1 MNSLEKAKKYAET
14 NIPKSRKSKLDKH
27 YEAIQLLRNQGFTIN
42 QILDFLQNEVKIK
55 VGYTTLQHFIKSRF
69 ENNIEKIKP
78 TPPSKLETKK
88 PKNQEKKWGQ
98 KTYVVENQ
106 TRSKRLNIKELES
119 QND

>member
-14 NIPKSRKSKLDKH
+14 NIPKGRKSKLDKH

-69 ENNIEKIKP
+69 ENIMKP
-78 TPPSKLETKK
+78 TPPIKLENEK

-106 TRSKRLNIKELES
+106 TRSKRLNLKELES
-119 QND
+119 RLI

>member
-1 MNSLEKAKKYAET
+1 MNLDSYMKA
-14 NIPKSRKSKLDKH
+14 NQPSRRKSKLDAVKDDIETL
-27 YEAIQLLRNQGFTIN
+27 YDAKYSQK
-42 QILDFLQNEVKIK
+42 QILEYVTKHKKIQ
-55 VGYTTLQHFIKSRF
+55 VSLTTLQHFLKTRF
-69 ENNIEKIKP
+69 ENNTEKIKP

-106 TRSKRLNIKELES
+106 TRSKRLNLKKLES

>member
-1 MNSLEKAKKYAET
+1 MNLNEYMQKNKPNK
-14 NIPKSRKSKLDKH
+14 RKSKLD
-27 YEAIQLLRNQGFTIN
+27 AIKDDIETLYNAEYSQK
-42 QILDFLQNEVKIK
+42 QILEYVTKHKKIK
-55 VGYTTLQHFIKSRF
+55 VSLTTLQHFIKSRF

-106 TRSKRLNIKELES
+106 TRSKRLNLKELES